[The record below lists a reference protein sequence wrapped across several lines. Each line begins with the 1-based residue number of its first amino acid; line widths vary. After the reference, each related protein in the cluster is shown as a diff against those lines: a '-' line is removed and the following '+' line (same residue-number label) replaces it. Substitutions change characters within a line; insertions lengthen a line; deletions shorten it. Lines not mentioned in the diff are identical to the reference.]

1 MVDRYV
7 FTQAD
12 RISCEAPVPICE
24 VEQVEDR
31 PGGAAN
37 IAANIQTLG
46 GTCSLL
52 GVVGNDLEGQRL
64 IRALQQRGIQC
75 YLQAFEGL
83 STIVKM
89 RVLAQHQ
96 QLICL
101 NYEKCYDNLPQDV
114 LLLQYQQLIGHV
126 DVVVLVDH
134 NQGTL
139 KQISDFIAIAKRYR
153 KFVVVDTT
161 DQVYTRYQNAD
172 LIVSH
177 DNTLPDNSDSD
188 CLALSR
194 QMMQALNIQGLLVIA
209 RDQAMQ
215 LVAYEHEQLV
225 TIQTKAVNQSIYD
238 MTGASDTVV
247 AIMALGHAS
256 GYDWNTAM
264 RLANVA
270 AGIAVAKLGSTTIS
284 LAELSQAVAE
294 TAETPMA
301 HGVVTESELIVAV
314 ELAKQHG
321 EVIVMTNGCFDLL
334 HAGHVAFLE
343 AAKQFGD
350 RLIVAVNTDT
360 SIQRSKGLTRPVI
373 DLTERMQMLAKLRS
387 VDWVIAFD
395 DDTPERLLM
404 MLKPTI
410 LIKGGDYDISQV
422 VGADIVLRQGGMVRV
437 ITTPYTTLHTT
448 QIADKLQYTTAHE
461 G

>member
-37 IAANIQTLG
+37 IAANVQTLG

-52 GVVGNDLEGQRL
+52 GVVGSDLEGQKLTRS
-64 IRALQQRGIQC
+64 LQQRGIKC

-83 STIVKM
+83 TTIVKM

-101 NYEKCYDNLPQDV
+101 NYEKRYMDFPQDV
-114 LLLQYQQLIGHV
+114 LLLQYQQLIRDV

-139 KQISDFIAIAKRYR
+139 KQISDFIGLAKRYR

-161 DQVYTRYQNAD
+161 DQEYTGYQNAD
-172 LIVSH
+172 LIISH
-177 DNTLPDNSDSD
+177 DNALPDNSNNDG
-188 CLALSR
+188 LLLSH
-194 QMMQALNIQGLLVIA
+194 QIVQALNVQGLLVIA

-215 LVAYEHEQLV
+215 FAVYEQGQLV
-225 TIQTKAVNQSIYD
+225 TIQTKAVTQSIYD

-264 RLANVA
+264 RLAN
-270 AGIAVAKLGSTTIS
+270 IAVRIAVTRLGSTTVS
-284 LAELSQAVAE
+284 LAELSQALAE
-294 TAETPMA
+294 TTEMPMA
-301 HGVVTESELIVAV
+301 RGVVTEPQLIAAV
-314 ELAKQHG
+314 ELARQHG
-321 EVIVMTNGCFDLL
+321 DVIVMTNGCFDLL

-360 SIQRSKGLTRPVI
+360 SIQRSKGLTRPVV
-373 DLTERMQMLAKLRS
+373 DLAERMEMLARLRS
-387 VDWVIAFD
+387 VDWVVAFD

-422 VGADIVLRQGGMVRV
+422 VGADIVLSQGGMVKV

-448 QIADKLQYTTAHE
+448 QIADKLQHTTAHE
-461 G
+461 